1 MNALAEIST
10 LIAVVLASA
19 LRLSVPLIAACL
31 AGLWCE
37 RSGIVDIG
45 L

>member
-1 MNALAEIST
+1 MSAFAENSM

-31 AGLWCE
+31 AGL
-37 RSGIVDIG
+37 
-45 L
+45 